1 VLLLGWSFF
10 GLSSEMR
17 TVLLDEIYYLIRY
30 SNFSYNDLMKIPT
43 YERKYFVDKLVE
55 EFQKKSEAMEKAKS
69 KR

>member
-1 VLLLGWSFF
+1 
-10 GLSSEMR
+10 MR

-43 YERKYFVDKLVE
+43 YERRYFVEKLVE